1 MAWTRGRIATPGPM
15 KLPILALCLFAVACT
30 RTPES
35 VSGDASV
42 ADAPGEAS
50 DVVDEG
56 GVQAADAGDGAVDAG
71 SCTCAAAGTC
81 DSFGCPPD
89 YNDSTFA
96 TWCQTV
102 QTSAR
107 GHVVSMSACGSLLLM
122 TYGVDGGC
130 DRGYA
135 VEQGT
140 GILIA
145 TLDQC
150 GGGGTKCAE
159 LTPQGC
165 LPACCLDKSCL
176 LGVPSLC
183 PAWVPDAGAADD

>member
-1 MAWTRGRIATPGPM
+1 M
-15 KLPILALCLFAVACT
+15 KLPIFALGLLAVSCT
-30 RTPES
+30 KTSAS
-35 VSGDASV
+35 VSDDAGV
-42 ADAPGEAS
+42 ADAPSEAS
-50 DVVDEG
+50 VVDEG
-56 GVQAADAGDGAVDAG
+56 GVQAADGGDGSVDAG
-71 SCTCAAAGTC
+71 SCTCAAAGAC

-89 YNDSTFA
+89 YTGSTFA
-96 TWCQTV
+96 AWCQTV

-140 GILIA
+140 GALIA
-145 TLDQC
+145 TLDSC

-165 LPACCLDKSCL
+165 LPACCLDKSCS

-183 PAWVPDAGAADD
+183 PAWVPDAGSDDAAADE